1 MEAAVNNRAYD
12 DHKGGSIEGLWV
24 LLVTESEEKDGKTPM
39 LARAGNGLYLLG
51 FRTAFTARKFMTDS
65 QLHSSIEPRM
75 LVGAHT
81 AEIMGQIRS
90 KQVAG
95 VLVDYDQPTNTYKEA
110 GLLY

>member
-1 MEAAVNNRAYD
+1 MEAAVNRAYD

-24 LLVTESEEKDGKTPM
+24 LLVPETEEQKTPM

-65 QLHSSIEPRM
+65 QLPATTEPRM
-75 LVGAHT
+75 LVGANV

-90 KQVAG
+90 RQVSG